1 MTAPPFTHP
10 EANCLG
16 VDPNLFFPEQGS
28 PHDQVDKALA
38 ICATC
43 PARQACLDHALEY
56 GEPGIWGGT
65 TGRQR
70 RQMVTLKLSTP
81 PSRAKRGAHTFNMR
95 PPGRTKTQI
104 LAELQAHRGWVHA
117 SVVAERVGIQQQSV
131 SRAMAR
137 LRDEGLVDHENG
149 GYYRFKA
156 TV

>member
-16 VDPNLFFPEQGS
+16 VDPNLFFPEQGC
-28 PHDQVDKALA
+28 PAEQVDKALA
-38 ICATC
+38 VCAVC
-43 PARQACLDHALEY
+43 PARRECLEHALEY
-56 GEPGIWGGT
+56 GERGIWGGT

-70 RQMVTLKLSTP
+70 KEMRSLKLSEP
-81 PSRAKRGAHTFNMR
+81 PARAKRGARTHNMR
-95 PPGRTKTQI
+95 PPGRTRTQI

-131 SRAMAR
+131 SRDMAR
-137 LRDEGLVDHENG
+137 LRDEGLVDHESG